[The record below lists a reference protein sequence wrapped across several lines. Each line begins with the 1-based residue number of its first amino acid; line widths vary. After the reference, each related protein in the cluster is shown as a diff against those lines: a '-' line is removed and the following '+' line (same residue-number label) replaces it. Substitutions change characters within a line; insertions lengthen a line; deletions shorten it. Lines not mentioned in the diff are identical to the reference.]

1 MLKKGDKSCKIDTL
15 KLTKVREDTMDK
27 KTLIIVGAGFGG
39 IHLAQSLGKSKNLK
53 VIMIDRR
60 NHHLFQPL
68 LYQVA
73 TAGLSPA
80 EIATP
85 IRSRIG
91 MNKNTEV
98 ILGEVTDIHLENKTL
113 LISIDGKLSSLS
125 YDYLVLACG
134 ANHQYFG
141 NDAWEEHAPG
151 LKTLEQA
158 IEIRRRILTAFELAE
173 REPNEKRRQELLTFA
188 IIGGGPTGVELAGAL
203 AEIKQLF
210 VGREFSR
217 ITPEM
222 TKIALIEAMP
232 RLLTSFSEDL
242 SEKTRLD
249 LEDLGVTVMTNTKV
263 KNITHEGVEIEQEG
277 RTSFI
282 ATSTTMWAAGNK
294 ASILN
299 QKLGAELDRQ
309 GRVMVN
315 SDCSLPHHPEVFVIG
330 DQAHF
335 KGKDGQPLAPLAP
348 VAIQQAKYLAKK
360 FLKGNTN
367 AFSYFDKGTMATIG
381 RKKAIAE
388 VPFFKKKLK
397 FTDFFAWLMW
407 LFIHLIFLID
417 FKNRVFVFWQW
428 AWAYFTYKR
437 GSRIITDYNWKLKP

>member
-1 MLKKGDKSCKIDTL
+1 M
-15 KLTKVREDTMDK
+15 
-27 KTLIIVGAGFGG
+27 KTIIIVGAGFGG
-39 IHLAQSLGKSKNLK
+39 IHLAKRLANNESIK
-53 VIMIDRR
+53 VILIDRR

-85 IRSRIG
+85 IRSTVG
-91 MNKNTEV
+91 QYKNIEI
-98 ILGEVTDIHLENKTL
+98 ILGEVTDLNLENKSV
-113 LISIDGKLSSLS
+113 LISINERLHSLS
-125 YDYLVLACG
+125 YDSLVLACG
-134 ANHQYFG
+134 ASHQYFG
-141 NDAWEEHAPG
+141 NDNWEQYAPG

-173 REPNEKRRQELLTFA
+173 REPNPKKREELLTFT

-210 VGREFSR
+210 VGREFSY
-217 ITPEM
+217 ITPQM
-222 TKIALIEAMP
+222 TKIFLIEAMP
-232 RLLTSFSEDL
+232 RLLTSFANDL
-242 SEKTRLD
+242 SAKTQKD
-249 LEDLGVTVMTNTKV
+249 LEELGVSVMLETKV
-263 KNITHEGVEIEQEG
+263 KNISAEGIEIENKN
-277 RTSFI
+277 TTTFI
-282 ATSTTMWAAGNK
+282 ASTTIMWAAGNK

-299 QKLGAELDRQ
+299 QKLNSELDRQ
-309 GRVMVN
+309 GRVIVN
-315 SDCSLPHHPEVFVIG
+315 QDCSLPNNPEVFVIG

-335 KGKDGQPLAPLAP
+335 KGPDGNPLPPLAP

-360 FLKGNTN
+360 FTKGETRP
-367 AFSYFDKGTMATIG
+367 FSYFDKGSMATIG

-388 VPFFKKKLK
+388 VPFFKSRLK
-397 FTDFFAWLMW
+397 FTDFIAWLMW

-417 FKNRVFVFWQW
+417 FKNRVFVFFQW

-437 GSRIITDYNWKLKP
+437 GSRIITDGNWKLRP

>member
-1 MLKKGDKSCKIDTL
+1 MKQ
-15 KLTKVREDTMDK
+15 
-27 KTLIIVGAGFGG
+27 KTLVIIGAGFGG
-39 IHLAQSLGKSKNLK
+39 IHLTQRLSHEKNLK
-53 VIMIDRR
+53 IILIDRR

-85 IRSRIG
+85 IRSLVG
-91 MNKNTEV
+91 ANKNTDV
-98 ILGEVTDIHLENKTL
+98 ILGEVTDVNLESRSIL
-113 LISIDGKLSSLS
+113 LSVNGKQSSLS
-125 YDYLVLACG
+125 YDYLVMACG
-134 ANHQYFG
+134 ASHQYFG
-141 NDAWEEHAPG
+141 QDSWEEFAPG

-158 IEIRRRILTAFELAE
+158 IEIRRRVLTAFELAE
-173 REPNEKRRQELLTFA
+173 REFNPEKRKELLTFA
-188 IIGGGPTGVELAGAL
+188 IIGGGPTGVELAGAM

-210 VGREFSR
+210 VGREFSH

-222 TKIALIEAMP
+222 TQVILIEAMP

-242 SEKTRLD
+242 SEKTKKD
-249 LEDLGVTVMTNTKV
+249 LEDLGVNILLNTKV
-263 KNITHEGVEIEQEG
+263 KKITAEGIEIEKDGES
-277 RTSFI
+277 SFI
-282 ATSTTMWAAGNK
+282 ASSTMMWAAGNK
-294 ASILN
+294 ASALN
-299 QKLGAELDRQ
+299 QKLNAELDRQ
-309 GRVMVN
+309 GRVIVN
-315 SDCSLPHHPEVFVIG
+315 PDCSLPQHPEVFVIG

-360 FLKGNTN
+360 LTKGTN
-367 AFSYFDKGTMATIG
+367 KPFSYFDKGSMATIG

-388 VPFFKKKLK
+388 VPFFNTKLK
-397 FTDFFAWLMW
+397 FTDFIAWLMW

-437 GSRIITDYNWKLKP
+437 GSRIITDYNWRLKP

>member
-1 MLKKGDKSCKIDTL
+1 MN
-15 KLTKVREDTMDK
+15 K

-39 IHLAQSLGKSKNLK
+39 IHLAQRLGKNKDLK
-53 VIMIDRR
+53 VILIDRR

-85 IRSRIG
+85 IRSRVG
-91 MNKNTEV
+91 VNKNTEV
-98 ILGEVTDIHLENKTL
+98 ILGEVTDIDLQKK
-113 LISIDGKLSSLS
+113 SILVSVNEKLSSLS

-158 IEIRRRILTAFELAE
+158 IEIRRRILTSFELAE
-173 REPNEKRRQELLTFA
+173 REPNESHRQELLTFA
-188 IIGGGPTGVELAGAL
+188 VIGGGPTGVELAGAL
-203 AEIKQLF
+203 GEIKELF
-210 VGREFSR
+210 VGREFSH

-222 TKIALIEAMP
+222 TKIVLVEAMP

-242 SEKTRLD
+242 SEKTRKD
-249 LEDLGVTVMTNTKV
+249 LEELGVNVMLNTKV
-263 KNITHEGVEIEQEG
+263 KNITKDGVEIEQAG
-277 RTSFI
+277 KTSFI
-282 ATSTTMWAAGNK
+282 PTSTTMWAAGNK

-309 GRVMVN
+309 GRVIV
-315 SDCSLPHHPEVFVIG
+315 SQDCSLPNHPDVFVIG

-335 KGKDGQPLAPLAP
+335 KGKDNQPLAPLAP
-348 VAIQQAKYLAKK
+348 VAIQQAKYLAQKLSQGTDK
-360 FLKGNTN
+360 P
-367 AFSYFDKGTMATIG
+367 FSYFDKGTMATIG

-397 FTDFFAWLMW
+397 FTDFIAWLMW

-417 FKNRVFVFWQW
+417 LKNRVFVFWQW